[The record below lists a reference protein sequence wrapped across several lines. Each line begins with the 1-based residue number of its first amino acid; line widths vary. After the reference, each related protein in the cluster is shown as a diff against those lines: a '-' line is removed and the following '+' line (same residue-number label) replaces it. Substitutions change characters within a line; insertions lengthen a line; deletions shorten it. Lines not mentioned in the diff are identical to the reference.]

1 MDVTS
6 IDLLDGLIARF
17 SSTHMHDMDCKGLWE
32 CASIDRIAF
41 SLNLRNLLQMS
52 DIDEKEG
59 NTENDFTT
67 ALSAFFE
74 PFHPKDM
81 IKDFVHVRDKH
92 RNQDDIKY
100 LNNGLTMPLCSDPKC
115 QRQRQFTQNDVKHY
129 AEMIANGA
137 LKASEIRDY
146 MTMIHS
152 YFSHRNGTAISHEK
166 DDIMDMSIINN
177 QRIKPRLLCADEDDS
192 TWPLQGERASKRF
205 ESLLKAQSIK
215 TLQLLFYNV
224 KRKLKYKDTQSIV
237 DLMLKILQPQI
248 DH

>member
-1 MDVTS
+1 MDNAS
-6 IDLLDGLIARF
+6 FQILDGLITRF
-17 SSTHMHDMDCKGLWE
+17 SSTHQYDMDCEGLWE

-41 SLNLRNLLQMS
+41 SLNLWNMLGMPS
-52 DIDEKEG
+52 
-59 NTENDFTT
+59 NDKDFIF
-67 ALSAFFE
+67 ALSVFFQ

-92 RNQDDIKY
+92 RNQEDIKY
-100 LNNGLTMPLCSDPKC
+100 LNNGLAMPLCSDPKC
-115 QRQRQFTQNDVKHY
+115 QTQRQFTQNHFKHY

-152 YFSHRNGTAISHEK
+152 YFSHRNGTRESDEK

-192 TWPLQGERASKRF
+192 
-205 ESLLKAQSIK
+205 
-215 TLQLLFYNV
+215 
-224 KRKLKYKDTQSIV
+224 
-237 DLMLKILQPQI
+237 
-248 DH
+248 